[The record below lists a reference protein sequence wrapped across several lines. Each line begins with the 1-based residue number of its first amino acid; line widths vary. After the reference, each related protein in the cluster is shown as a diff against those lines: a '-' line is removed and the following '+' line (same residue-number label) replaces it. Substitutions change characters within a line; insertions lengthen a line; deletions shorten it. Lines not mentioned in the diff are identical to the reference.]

1 MIRIKLLKTEGRWLW
16 IIFLLCIKGRLMDD
30 RSSFLHKTII
40 TRNEGSFN
48 EIDTPHQLMGC
59 VVNQTINLEKCTSL
73 FWVLLCKR
81 PNLKKRFIGPIDT
94 RLSWC
99 KRVVFGVLVQSAIC
113 PHHNIILNVCPFHNL
128 QVMIGLFL
136 EFHDT
141 KFLATTK
148 QETLV
153 LKSVTYR

>member
-1 MIRIKLLKTEGRWLW
+1 MAQIDIIIIIYKNDERKYMCELVWLSNHPKVFLGLFSKWLHCKILQAGEWFCFVIFISFLFIYSQQCNQSNLIRIKLLKTEGRWLW

-73 FWVLLCKR
+73 F
-81 PNLKKRFIGPIDT
+81 
-94 RLSWC
+94 
-99 KRVVFGVLVQSAIC
+99 
-113 PHHNIILNVCPFHNL
+113 
-128 QVMIGLFL
+128 
-136 EFHDT
+136 
-141 KFLATTK
+141 
-148 QETLV
+148 
-153 LKSVTYR
+153 

>member
-1 MIRIKLLKTEGRWLW
+1 
-16 IIFLLCIKGRLMDD
+16 MDD

-73 FWVLLCKR
+73 FYVLLCKM
-81 PNLKKRFIGPIDT
+81 PNLTKGFIEIIDT
-94 RLSWC
+94 RLSLD
-99 KRVVFGVLVQSAIC
+99 VC